1 MATSSY
7 CYRLV
12 GKYETE
18 LQRIK
23 EALNKNRGD
32 MDLENAD
39 IETDFDDV
47 VKKMTDYCDSLKS
60 TISSYSFE

>member
-32 MDLENAD
+32 MDLENAS
-39 IETDFDDV
+39 IEKDFDEV
-47 VKKMTDYCDSLKS
+47 VKKMTDYCDNLKAI
-60 TISSYSFE
+60 ISSYSFE

>member
-7 CYRLV
+7 CYHLV

-32 MDLENAD
+32 MDLDNAN
-39 IETDFDDV
+39 IGTDFDDV
-47 VKKMTDYCDSLKS
+47 VKKMTDYCDSLKA